1 MRNEST
7 PVLPYG
13 KGISGGW
20 QLVAPV
26 WKPVAL
32 KLWFPAGY
40 LPAGFAR
47 KTKNA
52 VSLQNNYMTDGL
64 KSGMKI
70 LTI

>member
-26 WKPVAL
+26 WKQVASMF
-32 KLWFPAGY
+32 WFPAGC

-47 KTKNA
+47 E
-52 VSLQNNYMTDGL
+52 
-64 KSGMKI
+64 MKMQYLCSNI
-70 LTI
+70 